1 MKNYKMI
8 PKITLWSLLAL
19 GIVFIALFFLGG
31 SNGSLEVAG
40 DFLDI
45 PRFTDAFLIWNYI
58 LFGVVVLITL
68 GVVCVD
74 FANNWK
80 TNRRKAYMT
89 LGVVGGFIL
98 LALICWFLGSPEKIN
113 IIGYE
118 GTDNEG
124 AWAQLADAVIYAC
137 YFLFIATI
145 GTMIWGY
152 VHKTVEVNHI
162 YHGKESPTD
171 QRQLYGRHLVPV
183 ADFLLG
189 DHLYGCEPRTG
200 SPSAC
205 AYSA

>member
-1 MKNYKMI
+1 MKDYKTL

-40 DFLDI
+40 DFLNI
-45 PRFTDAFLIWNYI
+45 PRFTNAFLIWVYI
-58 LFGVVVLITL
+58 LLAIVILVTLAVVV
-68 GVVCVD
+68 VD
-74 FANNWK
+74 FVNNWK

-137 YFLFIATI
+137 YFLVLATL

-152 VHKTVEVNHI
+152 
-162 YHGKESPTD
+162 
-171 QRQLYGRHLVPV
+171 
-183 ADFLLG
+183 
-189 DHLYGCEPRTG
+189 
-200 SPSAC
+200 
-205 AYSA
+205 AYTKKLSK

>member
-1 MKNYKMI
+1 MKDYKSL

-40 DFLDI
+40 DFLNI
-45 PRFTDAFLIWNYI
+45 PRFTNAFLIWVYI
-58 LFGVVVLITL
+58 LLAVVILVTLAVVV
-68 GVVCVD
+68 VD

-98 LALICWFLGSPEKIN
+98 LALICWLLGSPEKIN

-137 YFLFIATI
+137 YFLVIATL

-152 VHKTVEVNHI
+152 VYTK
-162 YHGKESPTD
+162 KLSK
-171 QRQLYGRHLVPV
+171 
-183 ADFLLG
+183 
-189 DHLYGCEPRTG
+189 
-200 SPSAC
+200 
-205 AYSA
+205 

>member
-1 MKNYKMI
+1 MKNYKML
-8 PKITLWSLLAL
+8 PKIALWSLLAL

-45 PRFTDAFLIWNYI
+45 PRFTTAFLVWNYI
-58 LFGVVVLITL
+58 LFGLVVLITL

-80 TNRRKAYMT
+80 TNRSKAYMT
-89 LGVVGGFIL
+89 LGVVCGFIL
-98 LALICWFLGSPEKIN
+98 LALICWFAGSPEKIN

-137 YFLFIATI
+137 YFLVVATI
-145 GTMIWGY
+145 GTMIWGVVY
-152 VHKTVEVNHI
+152 TK
-162 YHGKESPTD
+162 KLSK
-171 QRQLYGRHLVPV
+171 
-183 ADFLLG
+183 
-189 DHLYGCEPRTG
+189 
-200 SPSAC
+200 
-205 AYSA
+205 

>member
-1 MKNYKMI
+1 MKDYKLL
-8 PKITLWSLLAL
+8 PKITLWTLLAL
-19 GIVFIALFFLGG
+19 GIVFTALFYLPL
-31 SNGSLEVAG
+31 SEGSLEVAG
-40 DFLDI
+40 DFLNI
-45 PRFTDAFLIWNYI
+45 PLFTNAFLVWVYI
-58 LFGVVVLITL
+58 LLAVVILVTL
-68 GVVCVD
+68 AVVAVE

-137 YFLFIATI
+137 YFLVLGTL

-152 VHKTVEVNHI
+152 I
-162 YHGKESPTD
+162 YTKKLSK
-171 QRQLYGRHLVPV
+171 
-183 ADFLLG
+183 
-189 DHLYGCEPRTG
+189 
-200 SPSAC
+200 
-205 AYSA
+205 

>member
-1 MKNYKMI
+1 MKNYKLI

-40 DFLDI
+40 DFLNI
-45 PRFTDAFLIWNYI
+45 PRFTNAFLIWVYI
-58 LFGVVVLITL
+58 LLGLVILITL
-68 GVVCVD
+68 AVVVVE

-89 LGVVGGFIL
+89 LGVVAGFIL
-98 LALICWFLGSPEKIN
+98 LALVCWFLGSPEKIN

-137 YFLFIATI
+137 YFLFAATLI
-145 GTMIWGY
+145 TMAWGY
-152 VHKTVEVNHI
+152 FHTRKLS
-162 YHGKESPTD
+162 K
-171 QRQLYGRHLVPV
+171 
-183 ADFLLG
+183 
-189 DHLYGCEPRTG
+189 
-200 SPSAC
+200 
-205 AYSA
+205 